1 MTESRL
7 EYLFKGYLHNTC
19 TEQEEEEL
27 MVFLA
32 QTGNE
37 ETVKKWINDVIQST
51 GSEMQM
57 PQSVAA
63 SILQNIFKKNKRD
76 EVSLRRRK
84 PVFKLW
90 LRVAAASILFLAG
103 ASVYWML
110 FKKSDYPA
118 KTAALNEV
126 NQPIVPGGSRA
137 VLTRSDGSTILL
149 DSIANGTIIQKG
161 STKIS
166 QQGGLLIY
174 NVSASPNPDTAVV
187 YNILSTPRGGQ
198 YQVVLPDGS
207 KVWLNAASSLHFPSA
222 FPGNRRAVEL
232 TGEAYF
238 EVTKNKEKPFVVN
251 VGEMKVKVL
260 GTHFNVNA
268 YADESSIKTS
278 LLEGSVNITRGSETG
293 MLKPGEQAILNNKE
307 NKFKITN
314 VNMEEV
320 TAWRNGV
327 FEFDGADITAIMRE
341 IGRWYNVEIVYDG
354 KIPTRQFQGKISRKA
369 RLSDV
374 LQILELSNVK
384 CTVIGNKIIVQ

>member
-149 DSIANGTIIQKG
+149 
-161 STKIS
+161 
-166 QQGGLLIY
+166 
-174 NVSASPNPDTAVV
+174 
-187 YNILSTPRGGQ
+187 
-198 YQVVLPDGS
+198 
-207 KVWLNAASSLHFPSA
+207 
-222 FPGNRRAVEL
+222 
-232 TGEAYF
+232 
-238 EVTKNKEKPFVVN
+238 
-251 VGEMKVKVL
+251 
-260 GTHFNVNA
+260 
-268 YADESSIKTS
+268 
-278 LLEGSVNITRGSETG
+278 
-293 MLKPGEQAILNNKE
+293 
-307 NKFKITN
+307 
-314 VNMEEV
+314 
-320 TAWRNGV
+320 
-327 FEFDGADITAIMRE
+327 
-341 IGRWYNVEIVYDG
+341 
-354 KIPTRQFQGKISRKA
+354 
-369 RLSDV
+369 
-374 LQILELSNVK
+374 
-384 CTVIGNKIIVQ
+384 